1 MKILKIIG
9 WLSLLI
15 ALIGVICLAS
25 VSAMN
30 LDNRKGE
37 LIKGEG
43 ISSYGKI
50 EIKNFFGL
58 GSTIATLEL
67 KKNSDYCLEDCSAEK
82 EIVLTDEGI
91 LIDSVKFETITK
103 DNKRIEQPIRS
114 YQFYIKTGD
123 KEIEVDD
130 YKETCKEK
138 LSLNGT
144 METLCTTAKS
154 GTHTELEPI
163 WTKYELGQVV
173 PAGTYNVKLEG
184 QKSPSKTVDWIVQSQ
199 GVWIDDWVVWYSTL
213 GTGLVSYW
221 NFDDSL
227 RDSVGG
233 FDFTNFGGEFIAGKN
248 NNQLNFTTPDYAILT
263 QNYSVGGNMNRTYNF
278 WGKMPLQNCNA
289 NGYESICYFIAS
301 GDGIAKDWNIGIY
314 HRFWYFE
321 GGGAGMG
328 GLSLILN
335 DNLTHMHTVTYNGTG
350 ITWYL
355 DNAIILALKINQPN
369 TVVKNISLAY
379 DFLGGTGYYGNVTI
393 DELGIWNRTLTV
405 AEISDLYNS
414 GAGRFYESIILN
426 TPANAYTSI
435 YPSVSFNCTSFMME
449 GLTNM
454 SFWLDG
460 IKNETLVKTGTINE
474 SIFNKLIANGN
485 HNWTCS
491 SCDTDNVCIFAA
503 NRTLT
508 VNTLGFIE
516 NSQSYNSST
525 YETASETFILNLTYN
540 SIIVSSLLG
549 TLWYNGTSYAGT
561 KVGSGDTVL
570 FTRTIS
576 VPIISTSGNKSFNWE
591 IALNGAKS
599 NSSTKSQIVNQ
610 TFLNLCNTTY
620 KVPFV
625 NFTFK
630 DESTDGVID
639 AMVDTST
646 WTYWL
651 GDGSVTKT
659 LYFSNTT
666 KSNLQYGFC
675 FVPADK
681 TLNIDLS
688 FKYSNAS
695 YPQRTWTYDN
705 KVLTNTTTM
714 QVLYLLGS
722 ADGIYTSIQMLS
734 SGGQPISGVI
744 VTLER
749 QFLGV
754 WTLMEQGITDNSG
767 LVTFWV
773 NPNYDYRI
781 TASKTNYITQQVTI
795 RPSQSTYTM
804 RLSTTGGS
812 SVYSG
817 GTEGIRWTTR
827 PTSGVIRIGTHSFN
841 ATVTSFAAIQLQG
854 CRLDLLNMTNVSQ
867 TLATSTSAATNTTY
881 CYVGFDYTLGRGT
894 KLFGRLSIDT
904 DQSTGYFIIDA
915 DSRWIDWDLNA
926 SSGNG
931 TSWRP
936 WNQMDSFFDEIKNL
950 SEFGDDATT
959 RDFSRLVFFFLI
971 ATIGIGVFT
980 YFSGYELQSPGSGI
994 FIIFC
999 LVLFASASGFLTLDY
1014 SIGSGTSQT
1023 QWGFFFMFLFLTL
1036 AYGMDII
1043 RRNR

>member
-103 DNKRIEQPIRS
+103 DNKRIVQPIRS

-123 KEIEVDD
+123 KETEVDD

-328 GLSLILN
+328 GQSLILN

-508 VNTLGFIE
+508 ITGFIE
-516 NSQSYNSST
+516 NSQTFTNITTSGARENFLINVTYDSSYYTSVNPIFRYNSTIYSVT
-525 YETASETFILNLTYN
+525 QIGTGNDKIFNASITVPQVTA
-540 SIIVSSLLG
+540 
-549 TLWYNGTSYAGT
+549 
-561 KVGSGDTVL
+561 
-570 FTRTIS
+570 
-576 VPIISTSGNKSFNWE
+576 PIIKSFNW
-591 IALNGAKS
+591 
-599 NSSTKSQIVNQ
+599 
-610 TFLNLCNTTY
+610 TF
-620 KVPFV
+620 
-625 NFTFK
+625 
-630 DESTDGVID
+630 
-639 AMVDTST
+639 
-646 WTYWL
+646 
-651 GDGSVTKT
+651 
-659 LYFSNTT
+659 
-666 KSNLQYGFC
+666 
-675 FVPADK
+675 
-681 TLNIDLS
+681 
-688 FKYSNAS
+688 
-695 YPQRTWTYDN
+695 
-705 KVLTNTTTM
+705 VLTNSSGSLFYINSTSNTQTINPLQADNCTSLTRRILNFSLRDEDTRLNINGTVEVLVNFWDSTRTILTGTYNNTYSTLGAISVCINITNNATFSTDYIAKYYSNLTGVPDYSTEYKFVDNLLIDKNTAT
-714 QVLYLLGS
+714 QVVNLYDLLYARSTEFEITLQNPDLSVVQGAIIDIQRRYIPINQFLS
-722 ADGIYTSIQMLS
+722 VESPKTDNKGKTVAHLVAETEYYNFVITKDGIVIATFNNNLAKCQTPSTGDCRILLNLAASVPALPNYVNYGNVSISYLWNKAAREVSLNFISIDSQNHNVTWKVLKHDSWGNTTICSDGVTALSGTLLCTVPALYGNSSIYAMTWSDGKFLGYNYFSLYESASNIFGGTAIIFGLLMYSMITFLMIGNPVAMVIGSILGIIFAAAFHFVDGGSFIGNTSIIIWFVVA
-734 SGGQPISGVI
+734 GGVVI
-744 VTLER
+744 YALR
-749 QFLGV
+749 
-754 WTLMEQGITDNSG
+754 N
-767 LVTFWV
+767 
-773 NPNYDYRI
+773 
-781 TASKTNYITQQVTI
+781 KT
-795 RPSQSTYTM
+795 
-804 RLSTTGGS
+804 
-812 SVYSG
+812 
-817 GTEGIRWTTR
+817 
-827 PTSGVIRIGTHSFN
+827 
-841 ATVTSFAAIQLQG
+841 
-854 CRLDLLNMTNVSQ
+854 
-867 TLATSTSAATNTTY
+867 
-881 CYVGFDYTLGRGT
+881 
-894 KLFGRLSIDT
+894 
-904 DQSTGYFIIDA
+904 
-915 DSRWIDWDLNA
+915 
-926 SSGNG
+926 
-931 TSWRP
+931 
-936 WNQMDSFFDEIKNL
+936 
-950 SEFGDDATT
+950 
-959 RDFSRLVFFFLI
+959 
-971 ATIGIGVFT
+971 
-980 YFSGYELQSPGSGI
+980 
-994 FIIFC
+994 
-999 LVLFASASGFLTLDY
+999 
-1014 SIGSGTSQT
+1014 
-1023 QWGFFFMFLFLTL
+1023 
-1036 AYGMDII
+1036 
-1043 RRNR
+1043 